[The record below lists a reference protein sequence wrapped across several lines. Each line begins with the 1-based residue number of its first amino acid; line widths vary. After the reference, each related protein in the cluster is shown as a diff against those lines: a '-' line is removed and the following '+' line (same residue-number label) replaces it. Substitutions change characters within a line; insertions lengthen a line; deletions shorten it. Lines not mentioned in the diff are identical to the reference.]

1 MKWFCWI
8 LLLSTIATPA
18 MAAKRISVGQLE
30 DLLRSLQQDKKNDT
44 VTATAL
50 KQVELSEELTRS
62 IMNNLMSIA
71 PGPRTKEQIYV
82 LEARSADLIPP
93 SSDLPAAPAP
103 DVAKE
108 HAILDRAAAYASG
121 VYDQLP
127 ALSATRTTLRF
138 QDNIEVAAS
147 SGISGKATADVVP
160 PGFSNPAAFVHFI
173 NSTEAQV
180 SIEHGIEQMP
190 TDAPR
195 TNWGANKMIA
205 LQEPNPSLGIVLKE
219 AQASSSLK
227 WLRWELVNGR
237 QAAVFSFSIPKKE
250 SRLAVN
256 VCCFPVT
263 GQTGNLS
270 SSDRPTGP
278 DMADVSHGAT
288 GPVAHGDFQTSTSW
302 SNFKSGVPYHGEF
315 FIDPDSGIVVRMI
328 TEAELK
334 PTDVVHQVDT
344 RIDFGPAAVNGKVL
358 IVPLKT
364 VINTEV
370 VPNGES
376 GEGGYATRR
385 TLFTAEYRN
394 YQIADTR

>member
-1 MKWFCWI
+1 MKWFCWF
-8 LLLSTIATPA
+8 LLFSTTATPA

-30 DLLRSLQQDKKNDT
+30 DLLRSLQQDKKSDT

-93 SSDLPAAPAP
+93 SSDLPASPAP
-103 DVAKE
+103 DAAKE
-108 HAILDRAAAYASG
+108 HAILDRASSYASG
-121 VYDQLP
+121 VYYQLP
-127 ALSATRTTLRF
+127 AVTATRTTLRF
-138 QDNIEVAAS
+138 QDNIEVFVRQVP
-147 SGISGKATADVVP
+147 GISGKATADVVP
-160 PGFSNPAAFVHFI
+160 PGFSNPATFVHFI

-180 SIEHGIEQMP
+180 AIEHGIEQMP
-190 TDAPR
+190 NDAPR

-205 LQEPNPSLGIVLKE
+205 LLEPNPSLAIVLKE

-237 QAAVFSFSIPKKE
+237 QAAVFSFSVPKKE

-288 GPVAHGDFQTSTSW
+288 DPLLMATSKPARVGAISKPPFLDQRRALSSIQT
-302 SNFKSGVPYHGEF
+302 
-315 FIDPDSGIVVRMI
+315 
-328 TEAELK
+328 
-334 PTDVVHQVDT
+334 
-344 RIDFGPAAVNGKVL
+344 AA
-358 IVPLKT
+358 
-364 VINTEV
+364 
-370 VPNGES
+370 S
-376 GEGGYATRR
+376 SCA
-385 TLFTAEYRN
+385 
-394 YQIADTR
+394 